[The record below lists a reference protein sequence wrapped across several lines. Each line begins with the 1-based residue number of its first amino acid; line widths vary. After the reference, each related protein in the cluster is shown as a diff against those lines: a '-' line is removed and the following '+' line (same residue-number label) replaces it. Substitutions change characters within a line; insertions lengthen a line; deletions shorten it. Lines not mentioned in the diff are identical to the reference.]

1 MSKEEKAN
9 REKALLVLNGEL
21 KLGQKDLKDIIKKEE
36 ISKIVAVDGGT
47 EILRNFSIKPDLI
60 IGDLDSLSS
69 QNREYYKSLGVQ
81 IEKHP
86 VEKDQTDSEL
96 AVDYCKKNG
105 WKELVITAALGGRID
120 QELANINLLEYIS
133 RKSLQAK
140 IVDQN
145 LEISIIHTQKNF
157 IDKNDYRLSLI
168 PQTDIVEGVSIA
180 GCKYNLE
187 SKDLY
192 RYKTRGISNLITE
205 AEAVVSLKRGILI
218 YILEKVN

>member
-1 MSKEEKAN
+1 MSREGNAS

-21 KLGQKDLKDIIKKEE
+21 NLDQNRLKEIIEKEE
-36 ISKIVAVDGGT
+36 ISKIVAVDGGS
-47 EILRNFSIKPDLI
+47 EILKNFSIKPDLI

-69 QNREYYKSLGVQ
+69 QSREYYDSMGVQ

-105 WKELVITAALGGRID
+105 WEELVITAALGGRVD
-120 QELANINLLEYIS
+120 QELANINLLEYIK

-145 LEISIIHTQKNF
+145 LEIAVINAQKKF
-157 IDKNDYRLSLI
+157 TDKNGYRLSLI
-168 PQTDIVEGVSIA
+168 PQTDSVKGVTIE
-180 GCKYNLE
+180 GCKYNLDT
-187 SKDLY
+187 KDLY

-205 AEAVVSLKRGILI
+205 SEARVSLKSGLLI
-218 YILEKVN
+218 YILEKLE